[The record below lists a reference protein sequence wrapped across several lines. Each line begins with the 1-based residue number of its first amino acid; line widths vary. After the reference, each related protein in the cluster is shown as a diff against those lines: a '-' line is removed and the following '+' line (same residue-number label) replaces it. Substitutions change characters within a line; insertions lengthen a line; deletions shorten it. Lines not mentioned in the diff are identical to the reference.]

1 MRVPMISLRMIWM
14 INSNYY
20 FQKLI
25 LINSAGYEYAELPLD
40 ASVSLV
46 APNNTGKTSLIN
58 ALQYLLIIDRKR
70 LNFGA
75 HDKDKSRRFY
85 FPGQSSYIMLEAI
98 LPEGTVVLGAV
109 GSGLDRDYR
118 YFAYKG
124 SYKKADFVLPDNS
137 LVQQPKFVERLA
149 EQGKTVHKIKKLDF
163 ANVVYGRG
171 DYARSKNMPDFS
183 LFKLKNKNN
192 ASAYQRVLTS
202 ILRLDKLNSSD
213 VKAHLLDIFKAD
225 LYDHKVDF
233 KKDWDEAF
241 KEVNYD
247 KKQLEAAT
255 AQLSNIQQLESLQ
268 QERLALRGKLLF
280 MQPLLNEALA
290 KWDDHYQHQKQSFAQ
305 KIQACDEFLSGLQQK
320 SNELNQQQARAE
332 IAVDRLNEVQAEQE
346 ALAQQYALTTE
357 AQLLAV
363 EKSVKQELEELIGL
377 LHVLKSRAPQ
387 AIADEVIQRER
398 ELSQLQNQRQNIE
411 NNLWQKLAEE
421 FNEVQLAYLNKML
434 NPQIFSLP
442 PEKFEL
448 SLDKLVDWVN
458 RQGADWLTLP
468 GLRFANENLHVNFSA
483 LTKEA
488 LDVKISDCEKQ
499 LQQLQQQLEAAKK
512 TEILQSKK
520 TNLDNQLEQARTD
533 IQRFNQL
540 QKLQASAEQRA
551 KDLATNSAVI
561 EEAARQLEALDTE
574 RKKQFELQEDL
585 RKVQLQLAQQ
595 NKTIE
600 EQKQRRQDQL
610 GNLANLVSLPR
621 LPFVGHSELK
631 LDELAGKLVEF
642 NQGCLK
648 HETICADIG
657 RLIGLIEH
665 SGLTKFT
672 DVEEPEAQIA
682 NMVNF
687 ANHLDSERESVEKK
701 ARIAVVS
708 VAMSLNNLRNSL
720 YTLDSKTVEFN
731 RLISRR
737 QLSDLKT
744 FKVRI
749 TPDEEL
755 VEAIDLVLMKAK
767 AADSGETY
775 NIFDTTNSVLDD
787 KALDKAKQ
795 LLADK
800 GQEYGGLEVK
810 NLFELQFVLAKHDQ
824 KEDTFSDIDS
834 AASNGTVL
842 MAKLVCGLAMLSL
855 MQVEDQKKRVNAI
868 CYLDE
873 ALALDSKNQA
883 SLINTAAEFGFALIF
898 ASPDPLETVDYMVP
912 ISHKAGKNFINPKS
926 WVKLERKA
934 VA

>member
-1 MRVPMISLRMIWM
+1 M

-58 ALQYLLIIDRKR
+58 ALQYLLIVDRKR

-124 SYKKADFVLPDNS
+124 SYKKEDFVLPDNS

-163 ANVVYGRG
+163 ANVVYGKG
-171 DYARSKNMPDFS
+171 DYVRSKNMPDFS

-192 ASAYQRVLTS
+192 AGAYQRVLTS

-213 VKAHLLDIFKAD
+213 VKAHLLDIFRAD
-225 LYDHKVDF
+225 LSGGKVDF

-241 KEVNYD
+241 KDVNFD
-247 KKQLEAAT
+247 KSQLDAAT
-255 AQLSNIQQLESLQ
+255 AQLSNIQELDRLK
-268 QERLALRGKLLF
+268 QERLALRGKLVF
-280 MQPLLNEALA
+280 MQPLLNKALA
-290 KWDDHYQHQKQSFAQ
+290 KWDDHYQHQKRSFAQ
-305 KIQACDEFLSGLQQK
+305 KIQACDEFLSGLLEK
-320 SNELNQQQARAE
+320 SNDL
-332 IAVDRLNEVQAEQE
+332 VKTKVQAESEVKRLSVEQEKQE
-346 ALAQQYALTTE
+346 ALTQQFALTTQE
-357 AQLLAV
+357 QLLAA
-363 EKSVKQELEELIGL
+363 EGSVKQELEELIGL
-377 LHVLKSRAPQ
+377 LHGLKNRLPQ
-387 AIADEVIQRER
+387 AIAEDVASRKR

-411 NNLWQKLAEE
+411 NNLWQELSEKFTAD
-421 FNEVQLAYLNKML
+421 NLAYLNKML
-434 NPQIFSLP
+434 NPEIFSLP
-442 PEKFEL
+442 PNAFEL
-448 SLDKLVDWVN
+448 ALDKLSNWLGHQRSDK
-458 RQGADWLTLP
+458 LTLP
-468 GLRFANENLHVNFSA
+468 GLRFASENLHENFKA
-483 LTKEA
+483 LSREA
-488 LDVKISDCEKQ
+488 LDGKISDCEQQ
-499 LQQLQQQLEAAKK
+499 LRQLQQQLEAANEAEALKSNK
-512 TEILQSKK
+512 AKLER
-520 TNLDNQLEQARTD
+520 QLEQVRTD
-533 IQRFNQL
+533 IKCFAELQELKESAGQRT
-540 QKLQASAEQRA
+540 
-551 KDLATNSAVI
+551 KDLAANFAVI
-561 EEAARQLEALDTE
+561 ELSDSELKALDEE
-574 RKKQFELQEDL
+574 RQQQFELQKCLSESQM
-585 RKVQLQLAQQ
+585 QLDHQS
-595 NKTIE
+595 NTIE
-600 EQKQRRQDQL
+600 EQKQRRRDQT
-610 GNLANLVSLPR
+610 GVLASLVHLPHI
-621 LPFVGHSELK
+621 PFVGQADLE

-642 NQGCLK
+642 NQGCHK
-648 HETICADIG
+648 HETTC
-657 RLIGLIEH
+657 GLIANLLTVIERG
-665 SGLTKFT
+665 GLTKFA
-672 DVEEPEAQIA
+672 DVDEPEAQIA
-682 NMVNF
+682 NIVNF

-701 ARIAVVS
+701 ARSAVVS
-708 VAMSLNNLRNSL
+708 VAMSLNNLRDSL
-720 YTLDSKTVEFN
+720 HTLESKTVEFN

-749 TPDEEL
+749 NPDEQL
-755 VEAIDLVLMKAK
+755 VESIDLVLKKAK

-775 NIFDTTNSVLDD
+775 NIFDTTNSGLYEKDLDQ
-787 KALDKAKQ
+787 AKQ

-842 MAKLVCGLAMLSL
+842 MAKLVCGIAMLSL

-912 ISHKAGKNFINPKS
+912 ITHKAGKNFINPKS
-926 WVKLERKA
+926 WVKLERKE